1 MCSSAVPKAFVQISA
16 PARTLVLYQCNPNKV
31 NHFTTTL
38 YHPVTYWTS
47 LPNCALNTLVT
58 KHIPVV
64 LWFDCGLWQCISQV
78 SGLCNWSTMYILQ
91 LKIGGSVSVSSS
103 SVAVY
108 LYLQPTCPNAPSR
121 QGRSLLASS
130 AWGAH
135 KLLDFGLPLPPPLG
149 ESGIRYNLR
158 VSENFCDPQYQGQE
172 IKWNYVTLPTYSMLP
187 GAKTPKNQSNPT
199 VFLPM
204 MADFGIFCSKM
215 KLSRKLWLPKPR
227 KQLPAQN
234 GKLFDNDDENWAAMP
249 AITVDHF

>member
-1 MCSSAVPKAFVQISA
+1 MCSSVPEAFVQISA

-78 SGLCNWSTMYILQ
+78 FGLCNWSTMYILQ
-91 LKIGGSVSVSSS
+91 LKIGGSEHQQCGSVFVPS
-103 SVAVY
+103 AY
-108 LYLQPTCPNAPSR
+108 LSKCPISP
-121 QGRSLLASS
+121 RSEFAGKQRMR
-130 AWGAH
+130 GAQVTG
-135 KLLDFGLPLPPPLG
+135 FWAPPPPSLG